1 MSMCQCGGQ
10 IAGREGCAQNSGKEE
25 KKVKGKETGG
35 PYDDIINLPHH
46 QSKTHPHMP
55 LHDRA
60 AQFAPFAAL
69 TGYDDMVR
77 ETGRLTEAETD
88 LSEDDREVLDRRISM
103 IISALADGQHPSVT
117 ITCFVP
123 DGKKDGGSYV
133 SVSGQVKKI
142 DIAARLLILL
152 SENGISAGDAIS
164 IDRIID
170 ITGE

>member
-1 MSMCQCGGQ
+1 M
-10 IAGREGCAQNSGKEE
+10 KE
-25 KKVKGKETGG
+25 KETGG

-69 TGYDDMVR
+69 AGYDDMVR

-88 LSEDDREVLDRRISM
+88 LSEDDREVLDRKISRIA
-103 IISALADGQHPSVT
+103 SALKNRQYPAVT
-117 ITCFVP
+117 ITVFVP
-123 DGKKDGGSYV
+123 DEKKDGGSYV
-133 SVSGQVKKI
+133 SVSGRVKKI
-142 DIAARLLILL
+142 DGAARLLILL
-152 SENGISAGDAIS
+152 SENGISAGEAIS

-170 ITGE
+170 ISGDLPEGDDL

>member
-1 MSMCQCGGQ
+1 M
-10 IAGREGCAQNSGKEE
+10 
-25 KKVKGKETGG
+25 KGKETGG

-46 QSKTHPHMP
+46 QSKTHPHMS

-88 LSEDDREVLDRRISM
+88 LSEDDREALDRKISM
-103 IISALADGQHPSVT
+103 IASALAGGQHPSVT
-117 ITCFVP
+117 VTCFVP
-123 DGKKDGGSYV
+123 DEKKEGGSYK

-142 DIAARLLILL
+142 DMAARLLILL
-152 SENGISAGDAIS
+152 GENGISAGDAIS

-170 ITGE
+170 ITEDVCGEDDS

>member
-1 MSMCQCGGQ
+1 
-10 IAGREGCAQNSGKEE
+10 
-25 KKVKGKETGG
+25 
-35 PYDDIINLPHH
+35 
-46 QSKTHPHMP
+46 MP

-88 LSEDDREVLDRRISM
+88 LSEDDREVLDRTISM

-123 DGKKDGGSYV
+123 DGKRDGGSYV
-133 SVSGQVKKI
+133 SVSGRVKKI

>member
-1 MSMCQCGGQ
+1 M
-10 IAGREGCAQNSGKEE
+10 KE
-25 KKVKGKETGG
+25 KETGG

-69 TGYDDMVR
+69 AGYDDMVR

-88 LSEDDREVLDRRISM
+88 LSEDDREVLDRKISRIA
-103 IISALADGQHPSVT
+103 SALKNRQYPAVT
-117 ITCFVP
+117 ITVFVP
-123 DGKKDGGSYV
+123 DEKKDGGSYV
-133 SVSGQVKKI
+133 SVSGRVKKI
-142 DIAARLLILL
+142 DGAARLLILL
-152 SENGISAGDAIS
+152 SENGISAGEAIF

-170 ITGE
+170 ISGDLPEGDDL